1 MSVLNE
7 LETTGALQA
16 RNRMDLDA
24 LLNPEDEAQDM
35 EETTDEEIC
44 QAVLDAQKQRKRG
57 N

>member
-1 MSVLNE
+1 MLNE

-24 LLNPEDEAQDM
+24 LLNPEDKAQDM